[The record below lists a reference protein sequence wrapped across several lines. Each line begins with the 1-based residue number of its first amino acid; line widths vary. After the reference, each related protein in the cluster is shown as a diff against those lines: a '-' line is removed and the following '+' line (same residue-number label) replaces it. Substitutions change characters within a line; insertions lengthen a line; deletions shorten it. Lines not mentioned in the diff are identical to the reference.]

1 MSMHGAG
8 PQEAQTVAVHVQVI
22 DVEPLSLDM
31 TVPMYLPARDLTQ
44 RLARDA
50 GLGAFWPDG
59 TRRKFYL
66 RARGRLL
73 QDEDKLSDFG
83 VVHGEL
89 LHLLPEPPPGS
100 GVQERVNQRVTNTT
114 PPSKTG
120 LKVWSVLYLVGW
132 SLLWGV
138 ALSTNPSGLAAA
150 LCGFGA
156 AFVSVRASRLVLGG
170 VAGRWLVPS
179 VGLAFV
185 LASGIASGVVGTLT
199 SILVEGAAPV
209 VASELWL
216 SVALGIGSGIVG
228 VSIAWAAWYGAAEP
242 LPDISEAE
250 DKAAQAMVTY
260 PCAICAQPVRFDAGL
275 ATSLPCGHIFHTGCL
290 NAKQAVYQGTGCPVC
305 GVS

>member
-22 DVEPLSLDM
+22 DLEPLSLDM

-59 TRRKFYL
+59 TRRRFYL

-73 QDEDKLSDFG
+73 QDDDKLSDFG

-100 GVQERVNQRVTNTT
+100 GVQERVTRRQDQEAGQ
-114 PPSKTG
+114 PMTG
-120 LKVWSVLYLVGW
+120 LKVWSLVYLLGW
-132 SLLWGV
+132 TMLWGM
-138 ALSTNPSGLAAA
+138 ALSTELGLGAAS

-156 AFVSVRASRLVLGG
+156 AFVCVRASRLWLGG
-170 VAGRWLVPS
+170 VAGRWLVP
-179 VGLAFV
+179 
-185 LASGIASGVVGTLT
+185 
-199 SILVEGAAPV
+199 V
-209 VASELWL
+209 VAFALMFATTLAAGAMAMMMSAMAEGSASPPVLDLWL
-216 SVALGIGSGIVG
+216 SAGMGLLTGIPG
-228 VSIAWAAWYGAAEP
+228 VMIAWAAWYGAAEP

-250 DKAAQAMVTY
+250 DKEAESRVTY
-260 PCAICAQPVRFDAGL
+260 PCAICAQAVRMEAGM
-275 ATSLPCGHIFHTGCL
+275 ATSFPCGHVFHTGCL
-290 NAKQAVYQGTGCPVC
+290 QAKQAVYQGTGCPVC
-305 GVS
+305 AGA